1 MYLFELNLNNLYMEN
16 TVKERLIR
24 FMKYKGIGQ
33 SKFEKLVGLSNG
45 YINQLRHSPSPQK
58 IQMILEKFN
67 DLNQTWLLTGQGEM
81 INQEKTNENTGVPF
95 YSDLPVSAGK
105 LEVITADASPSGY
118 VDLPGLRARA
128 LFPVVGCSM
137 KPDINPGDVIGI
149 ENVERPERID
159 PDKVYLIITTDQ
171 RMIKHLEPDPQ
182 DDEILW
188 GVSPNYHK
196 IKIYKSEIKYIYQ
209 VTYVGR
215 LI

>member
-1 MYLFELNLNNLYMEN
+1 MEN

-24 FMKYKGIGQ
+24 FMKYKSIGQ

-45 YINQLRHSPSPQK
+45 YINQLRNSPSPQK
-58 IQMILEKFN
+58 IQMIIEKFPE
-67 DLNQTWLLTGQGEM
+67 LNQSWLLTGEGDM
-81 INQEKTNENTGVPF
+81 LRQEKHDDKIGIPF
-95 YSDLPVSAGK
+95 YADLPVSAGK
-105 LEVITADASPSGY
+105 LDVITADSSPTGY
-118 VDLPGLRARA
+118 INIPGLSAKA

-149 ENVERPERID
+149 DVVNHPERID

-171 RMIKHLEPDPQ
+171 RMIKHLEPDEE
-182 DDEILW
+182 DNEILW
-188 GVSPNYHK
+188 GVSPNYAR

>member
-1 MYLFELNLNNLYMEN
+1 MEN

-24 FMKYKGIGQ
+24 FMKYKSIGQ

-45 YINQLRHSPSPQK
+45 YINQLRNSPSPQK
-58 IQMILEKFN
+58 IQMIIEKFPE
-67 DLNQTWLLTGQGEM
+67 LNQSWLLTGEGEM
-81 INQEKTNENTGVPF
+81 LKQEKHDDKTGVPF
-95 YSDLPVSAGK
+95 YADLPVSAGK
-105 LEVITADASPSGY
+105 LDVITADASPSGY

-149 ENVERPERID
+149 ETVENPEHID

-171 RMIKHLEPDPQ
+171 RMIKHLEPDE
-182 DDEILW
+182 DDNEILW
-188 GVSPNYHK
+188 GVSPNYAR

>member
-1 MYLFELNLNNLYMEN
+1 MLFIICLNIIVMEN
-16 TVKERLIR
+16 TVKGRLIQYI
-24 FMKYKGIGQ
+24 KYKGISQ
-33 SKFEKLVGLSNG
+33 RKFENVIEVSNG
-45 YINQLRHSPSPQK
+45 FINNISKSIGADKLNRIS
-58 IQMILEKFN
+58 IQYPE
-67 DLNQTWLLTGQGEM
+67 LNTSWLLTGQGEM
-81 INQEKTNENTGVPF
+81 IRKEETKENIGIPF

-105 LEVITADASPSGY
+105 LDVITADASPSGY

-149 ENVERPERID
+149 DVVKNPNNID

>member
-1 MYLFELNLNNLYMEN
+1 MEN
-16 TVKERLIR
+16 TVKQRLIR
-24 FMKYKGIGQ
+24 YIKYKSLSQG
-33 SKFEKLVGLSNG
+33 KFEKKVGLSNG
-45 YINQLRHSPSPQK
+45 FVNNIRVSISPEKLQK
-58 IQMILEKFN
+58 ISLQFPE
-67 DLNQTWLLTGQGEM
+67 LNQSWLLTGEGDM
-81 INQEKTNENTGVPF
+81 LRQEKHDDKTGVPF
-95 YSDLPVSAGK
+95 YADLPVSAGK
-105 LEVITADASPSGY
+105 LDVITADASPSGY

-149 ENVERPERID
+149 ETVENPEHID

-171 RMIKHLEPDPQ
+171 RMIKHLEPDE
-182 DDEILW
+182 DDNEILW
-188 GVSPNYHK
+188 GVSPNYAR